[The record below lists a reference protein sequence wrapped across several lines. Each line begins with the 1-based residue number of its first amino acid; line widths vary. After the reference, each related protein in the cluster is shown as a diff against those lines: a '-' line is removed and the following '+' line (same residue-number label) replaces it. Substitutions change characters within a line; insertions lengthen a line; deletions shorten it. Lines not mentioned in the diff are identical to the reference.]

1 MKGEEFNP
9 KNTKG
14 SLRERFD
21 SYCKRVIYHAAY
33 NTVHKQER
41 YLFYQWSG
49 EGAEL
54 EKMQEVI
61 EDDIGAV
68 KLSVRGYDVT
78 LHDPDLAELVM
89 ELQARKREIFL
100 LNEIIGMSLTEIATE
115 LGVEYETVKSTKSKA
130 MRDLRKGAARKN
142 GKKD

>member
-68 KLSVRGYDVT
+68 
-78 LHDPDLAELVM
+78 
-89 ELQARKREIFL
+89 
-100 LNEIIGMSLTEIATE
+100 
-115 LGVEYETVKSTKSKA
+115 
-130 MRDLRKGAARKN
+130 
-142 GKKD
+142 

>member
-68 KLSVRGYDVT
+68 KLSVRDVT

-89 ELQARKREIFL
+89 ELQARKREILL